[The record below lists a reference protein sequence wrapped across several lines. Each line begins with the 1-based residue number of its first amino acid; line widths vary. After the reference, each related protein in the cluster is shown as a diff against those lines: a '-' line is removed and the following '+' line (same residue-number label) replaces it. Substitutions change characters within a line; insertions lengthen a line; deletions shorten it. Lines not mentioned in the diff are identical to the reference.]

1 MEKHDKK
8 IKPAWIYI
16 EDGNGHLWLRRPGR
30 QPLYRAEGPIGKGL
44 TAKPW
49 NCEGDAVHI
58 EAHEMRV
65 GLDEA
70 VLSPHSVYRDAEA
83 KLADYGFRHVEA
95 RAGYHGRRSTPLKS
109 SRDSR

>member
-1 MEKHDKK
+1 MENLDKK

-30 QPLYRAEGPIGKGL
+30 QPLYRAEGPIDKGL
-44 TAKPW
+44 TAYPRKT
-49 NCEGDAVHI
+49 EGDAVFI
-58 EAHEMRV
+58 EASDMRP

-83 KLADYGFRHVEA
+83 KLADYEYRHVKVPE
-95 RAGYHGRRSTPLKS
+95 GYHGRRSTSLGS

>member
-1 MEKHDKK
+1 MENLDKK

-30 QPLYRAEGPIGKGL
+30 QPLYRAEGPIDKGL
-44 TAKPW
+44 TAYPRKT
-49 NCEGDAVHI
+49 EGDAVFI
-58 EAHEMRV
+58 EASDMRP

-70 VLSPHSVYRDAEA
+70 VLPPHSVYRDAEA
-83 KLADYGFRHVEA
+83 KLADYEYRHVKVPE
-95 RAGYHGRRSTPLKS
+95 GYHGRRSTPLGS